1 MPEQVERDDRLDAG
15 VVPQGLE
22 LAGREDRVGLH
33 DDGARAEGREERDDE
48 MRGVREEEGDSVPRL
63 HADRSE
69 ARRET
74 IDGGIE
80 VPIGQRLPVERE
92 GGPVPVF
99 ACGAT

>member
-1 MPEQVERDDRLDAG
+1 MPEQVERDDGLDAG
-15 VVPQGLE
+15 VVPQDLE
-22 LAGREDRVGLH
+22 FPRREDRVRLH
-33 DDGARAEGREERDDE
+33 DDGAGAEDREERDDE
-48 MRGVREEEGDSVPRL
+48 MRGVREEEGDSIPRL
-63 HADRSE
+63 HADLPE
-69 ARRET
+69 ARCET